1 MVPSVRRCP
10 HECSSSQFPAWAAQG
25 KGTTVPLLAEPKLL
39 ALGNPPKSPKQ
50 GGLRGVGRTIAFKRF
65 RSALLYTFLPS
76 PWQQARRWGIWLLG
90 NCYSCKDNSKLWLQI
105 SLFPREETKYSSRKK
120 ACLGTGEKSGNCS
133 PIGVFLL
140 SLFPSSQPL
149 PSGCQLRLLLWQSIC
164 QASRCLCGHRCSSL
178 HNGTGV
184 LLGYKDLCGHGE
196 LNESM
201 PDPQRSYPCFPKM
214 HCLDQAPV
222 LKVSSYSWCSPSPSP
237 Q

>member
-25 KGTTVPLLAEPKLL
+25 KGTKVPLLAEPKLL

-50 GGLRGVGRTIAFKRF
+50 GGLCGVGRTIAFKRF

-76 PWQQARRWGIWLLG
+76 PWQQAGRWGIWLLG

-105 SLFPREETKYSSRKK
+105 SLFPGEETKYSSTKK
-120 ACLGTGEKSGNCS
+120 PVWGQEKKVAIALQSGSFCCHCFHPPS
-133 PIGVFLL
+133 PYPLAA
-140 SLFPSSQPL
+140 SSI
-149 PSGCQLRLLLWQSIC
+149 CCFDKSIC

-184 LLGYKDLCGHGE
+184 PLGYKDLCGHGE
-196 LNESM
+196 LNVSM
-201 PDPQRSYPCFPKM
+201 PEPRLSYPCFPKM
-214 HCLDQAPV
+214 HCLDQASV
-222 LKVSSYSWCSPSPSP
+222 LKVLPCSWYSPPSSP